1 MWLAPRHKLK
11 LNDFELLYGRP
22 IIPQA
27 PEKGHLRP
35 LEMEQLKYALQVGE
49 IFKPL
54 TEYGNQVLLASTVW
68 TLHPSQ
74 PGGWVKLKT

>member
-1 MWLAPRHKLK
+1 
-11 LNDFELLYGRP
+11 
-22 IIPQA
+22 
-27 PEKGHLRP
+27 
-35 LEMEQLKYALQVGE
+35 MEQLKYALQVGE

-54 TEYGNQVLLASTVW
+54 TEYGNQVLLASTVR

>member
-1 MWLAPRHKLK
+1 
-11 LNDFELLYGRP
+11 
-22 IIPQA
+22 
-27 PEKGHLRP
+27 
-35 LEMEQLKYALQVGE
+35 MEQLKCALQVGE

-54 TEYGNQVLLASTVW
+54 TEYGNQVLLAPTIR

>member
-35 LEMEQLKYALQVGE
+35 LEMEQLKYALQAGE
-49 IFKPL
+49 IMKPL
-54 TEYGNQVLLASTVW
+54 MEYVTSAA
-68 TLHPSQ
+68 TLSGQ
-74 PGGWVKLKT
+74 ETGQT